1 MAQRFYGVIPAV
13 LTPFKNGKV
22 DTEALTRLVEFMIEE
37 GVHGLYPCGTTGE
50 GMLMNSEERKLV
62 AETVVKAARGRV
74 PVMVHVGTFATA
86 DTIDLALHAR
96 SIGADAIG
104 VVAPYFY
111 SVDKVGLAEHFKAVA
126 NAVPDMP
133 VYIYNIPGNAKN
145 DVTPDVVKKVADA
158 CPNVAGVK
166 DSSKD
171 VARLEDYIH
180 TLGPKYEVIVGSDAL
195 LLPALVMGGT
205 GVISAVAN
213 VFPKEVCAVHEAFKA
228 GDLEK
233 AKELQYKVNQLRD
246 ALKDGPYLAA
256 FKAALR
262 LRGIEFGGMK
272 APLRELSE
280 DGVAKL
286 EAGLRALG
294 VL

>member
-1 MAQRFYGVIPAV
+1 MRFYGVIPAV

-22 DTEALTRLVEFMIEE
+22 DTDALTRLVNFMIDE

-86 DTIDLALHAR
+86 DTIDLALHAK

-111 SVDKVGLAEHFKAVA
+111 SFDKVSLIEHFKAVA

-171 VARLEDYIH
+171 VARLEDYIQS
-180 TLGPKYEVIVGSDAL
+180 LGPKYDVIVGSDAL

-213 VFPKEVCAVHEAFKA
+213 VFPKEVCAVYEAFKA
-228 GDLEK
+228 GDMEK
-233 AKELQYKVNQLRD
+233 ARELQYKVNQLRD

-286 EAGLRALG
+286 EVGLKALG
-294 VL
+294 VF